1 MYCIKNIEERIRIPP
16 TMFGSDIENAVLRIL
31 REKFERRIYRDIGI
45 ILSVDNPSVLSK
57 GVIIPGDSGAY
68 YTVGFDALTFLPAVN
83 EVFNAEIKEV
93 VEFGAFVSIGPL
105 QGLLHVSQI
114 GKDKFYYDKKN
125 KTLVS
130 KIAKKSLKKGDG
142 VVVKVSTVSLKAN
155 TADTKVGLTM
165 RPDGLGK
172 PEWLEKVQQQS
183 KGKTK
188 KAEGESS

>member
-93 VEFGAFVSIGPL
+93 VEFGAFVNQIQQPL
-105 QGLLHVSQI
+105 LFQH
-114 GKDKFYYDKKN
+114 
-125 KTLVS
+125 
-130 KIAKKSLKKGDG
+130 
-142 VVVKVSTVSLKAN
+142 
-155 TADTKVGLTM
+155 
-165 RPDGLGK
+165 
-172 PEWLEKVQQQS
+172 
-183 KGKTK
+183 
-188 KAEGESS
+188 